1 MNREQAGHLLDAYV
15 RMMMRNPDEATD
27 ALREVILD
35 AMTSYRVQ
43 SVPSVTVPNIVPGTT
58 HPAVGNQNIVTCETG
73 GAL

>member
-15 RMMMRNPDEATD
+15 RMMMRNPDEATE

-43 SVPSVTVPNIVPGTT
+43 AVPSITVPNIVPGTT
-58 HPAVGNQNIVTCETG
+58 HPVVGNPNVVTCETG